1 MVTVNICFAWRIAF
15 RAARLLFWCCYLE
28 AEDCLFVL
36 PAVNEKPE
44 GSECSYWSCTKVHV
58 GSILISVGKEKM
70 KAFWLL
76 SWLCFITI
84 LTTKGT
90 KYKDW
95 IENGRYLGILVYHMY
110 FIFFFFFF
118 NNWLV
123 WYPYSIVVASFEGM
137 KDERDQE
144 PFERV
149 KCAFSWALL
158 NVVFPIF

>member
-15 RAARLLFWCCYLE
+15 HLLSLLLGFCFDVTWRQRAV
-28 AEDCLFVL
+28 FVL

-44 GSECSYWSCTKVHV
+44 GSECSYWSCTQVHM
-58 GSILISVGKEKM
+58 GSIPISVGKKKI

-76 SWLCFITI
+76 FWLCFITI
-84 LTTKGT
+84 LTRKGT

-95 IENGRYLGILVYHMY
+95 IENGLYLGILVYHMC
-110 FIFFFFFF
+110 FIIFF
-118 NNWLV
+118 NNWLL
-123 WYPYSIVVASFEGM
+123 WYPYSIAVASFEGM
-137 KDERDQE
+137 KDERDWQ

-158 NVVFPIF
+158 IVAFPIF